1 VGIAWNDADELSMS
15 RLVDGYGVG
24 LRFLLPFVDIVRLDF
39 AFGQPDTNLQ
49 RHVGVLEKAAMQR
62 RRVR

>member
-1 VGIAWNDADELSMS
+1 MGIAWNDADELKTS

-24 LRFLLPFVDIVRLDF
+24 LRFLLPFVDVVRLDI
-39 AFGQPDTNLQ
+39 AFGQPDKDLQ